1 MALRFDSLLILR
13 RSSKMYQYIF
23 ANWSKCTEKDKDRDK
38 DNLFNVRYG
47 LMIKVFDNIKE
58 KLNN

>member
-1 MALRFDSLLILR
+1 
-13 RSSKMYQYIF
+13 MYQYIF
-23 ANWSKCTEKDKDRDK
+23 ANWSKCTEKDKDKDKDK

>member
-1 MALRFDSLLILR
+1 
-13 RSSKMYQYIF
+13 MYQYIF
-23 ANWSKCTEKDKDRDK
+23 ANWSKCSEKDK

>member
-1 MALRFDSLLILR
+1 MC
-13 RSSKMYQYIF
+13 QYIF
-23 ANWSKCTEKDKDRDK
+23 ANWSKCTEKDKDKDKDK

-58 KLNN
+58 KSNN